1 MTGFRGFTHLSR
13 RCYAAAR
20 RSEALTEPLLTRKPA
35 AAPAL
40 PPQDVQ
46 VSKLPSGLLVASL
59 ENYSPVSKI
68 GVFVKAGSRY
78 ETAENLGVTHI
89 LRLAS
94 NLTTK
99 GASAFRIC
107 HGLEAVGASLRS
119 AVYLCMTALKHFL
132 SFISLTVM
140 LLFCIFSVTSSREH
154 MVYSLDCLRDDFDG
168 VTEYLIN
175 VTTAPDFRPW
185 ELSDLLPRVKID
197 KAVADQSPQIG
208 VLEKLHEA
216 AYKNALSNSLYC
228 PDHMVGKISVDHLQQ
243 FFANNYT
250 SARMALVGLGVSHA
264 ALMKVGE
271 QFFSTHTGAAAP
283 GAVYRG
289 GELRVQSGG
298 GLVHALLACEG
309 AAAGSAEA
317 NAFSVLQRLLGVG
330 PHVKR
335 GSNITSKL
343 SQGITKATAQPFD
356 ATAFSATYSDSGL
369 FGVYIISQADSARE
383 VINAAMAQVTAVAEG
398 RLTADDLT
406 RAKTQLMADYLM
418 SLESSEGLLE
428 ELGVQVLSSG
438 TYSSPQTVTQSIDS
452 VTSSDVVK
460 AAKKFVE
467 SKKTMSCYGHLANT
481 PFVDEL

>member
-1 MTGFRGFTHLSR
+1 SMKSK
-13 RCYAAAR
+13 
-20 RSEALTEPLLTRKPA
+20 TR
-35 AAPAL
+35 L
-40 PPQDVQ
+40 GD
-46 VSKLPSGLLVASL
+46 GLLVASL

-107 HGLEAVGASLRS
+107 HGLEAVGASL
-119 AVYLCMTALKHFL
+119 
-132 SFISLTVM
+132 
-140 LLFCIFSVTSSREH
+140 SVTSSREH

-317 NAFSVLQRLLGVG
+317 NAFSVLQRVLGVG

-356 ATAFSATYSDSGL
+356 VSATAFSATYSDSGL
-369 FGVYIISQADSARE
+369 FGVYIISQADS
-383 VINAAMAQVTAVAEG
+383 VINAAMAQVIAVAEG

>member
-1 MTGFRGFTHLSR
+1 MAFSLETLFTHTECFSQR

-20 RSEALTEPLLTRKPA
+20 RSEALTEPLVTRKPA
-35 AAPAL
+35 AAPAHA
-40 PPQDVQ
+40 PQDVQ

-68 GVFVKAGSRY
+68 GLFVKAGSRY

-107 HGLEAVGASLRS
+107 RGLEAAGASLRS
-119 AVYLCMTALKHFL
+119 VSYL
-132 SFISLTVM
+132 
-140 LLFCIFSVTSSREH
+140 
-154 MVYSLDCLRDDFDG
+154 DG
-168 VTEYLIN
+168 VIEYLIN

-185 ELSDLLPRVKID
+185 ELSDLLPRVRID

-228 PDHMVGKISVDHLQQ
+228 PDHMLGKISLQQ

-264 ALMKVGE
+264 ALKQVGE
-271 QFFSTHTGAAAP
+271 QFFSTRAGAGAAGAK
-283 GAVYRG
+283 AVYRG

-317 NAFSVLQRLLGVG
+317 NAFSVLQRLLGAG

-343 SQGITKATAQPFD
+343 SQGIAKATAQPFD

-369 FGVYIISQADSARE
+369 FGVYVISQADSARE

-406 RAKTQLMADYLM
+406 RAKTQLKTDYLM
-418 SLESSEGLLE
+418 SLESSEALLE

-438 TYSSPQTVTQSIDS
+438 AYSSPQSVIQNIDS
-452 VTSSDVVK
+452 VTSGDLVK

-467 SKKTMSCYGHLANT
+467 SKKTMSCCGHLANT

>member
-1 MTGFRGFTHLSR
+1 MTGFRGFTHLSV
-13 RCYAAAR
+13 
-20 RSEALTEPLLTRKPA
+20 SPLSLSPHCFLLSSNVVFKIHTN
-35 AAPAL
+35 L
-40 PPQDVQ
+40 LG

-107 HGLEAVGASLRS
+107 RGLEAVGASL
-119 AVYLCMTALKHFL
+119 
-132 SFISLTVM
+132 
-140 LLFCIFSVTSSREH
+140 SVTSSREH
-154 MVYSLDCLRDDFDG
+154 MVYSLDCLRDDFEG
-168 VTEYLIN
+168 AMEYLIN

-264 ALMKVGE
+264 AVMKVGE
-271 QFFSTHTGAAAP
+271 QFFSTHTGFGAP

-309 AAAGSAEA
+309 AVAGSAEA

-343 SQGITKATAQPFD
+343 SQCIAKATTQPFD

-369 FGVYIISQADSARE
+369 FGVYVISQADS

-398 RLTADDLT
+398 SLTADDLT

-438 TYSSPQTVTQSIDS
+438 AYSSPQTVTQSIDA

-460 AAKKFVE
+460 AAKKFDE

>member
-1 MTGFRGFTHLSR
+1 HIVFSQR

-107 HGLEAVGASLRS
+107 HGLEAVGASL
-119 AVYLCMTALKHFL
+119 
-132 SFISLTVM
+132 
-140 LLFCIFSVTSSREH
+140 SVTSSREH

-228 PDHMVGKISVDHLQQ
+228 PDHMVGKISVDHVSDRQQ
-243 FFANNYT
+243 RQSVNVTLFK
-250 SARMALVGLGVSHA
+250 LSHMQT
-264 ALMKVGE
+264 L
-271 QFFSTHTGAAAP
+271 FSFW
-283 GAVYRG
+283 AVYRG

-356 ATAFSATYSDSGL
+356 VSATAFSATYSDSGL

>member
-107 HGLEAVGASLRS
+107 HGLEAVGASL
-119 AVYLCMTALKHFL
+119 
-132 SFISLTVM
+132 
-140 LLFCIFSVTSSREH
+140 SVTSSREH

-250 SARMALVGLGVSHA
+250 SARMALVGLGKS
-264 ALMKVGE
+264 
-271 QFFSTHTGAAAP
+271 FSGMCIECCSDCVFLKSSLGWRLCA
-283 GAVYRG
+283 